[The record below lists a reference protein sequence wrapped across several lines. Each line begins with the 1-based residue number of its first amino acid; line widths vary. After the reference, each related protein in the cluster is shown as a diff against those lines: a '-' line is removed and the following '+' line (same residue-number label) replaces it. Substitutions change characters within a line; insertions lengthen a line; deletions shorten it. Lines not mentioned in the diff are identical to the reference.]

1 VGIAR
6 LAAARTS
13 TPASDNRMQSSPA
26 VDLLLNAIMVDLHG
40 KFGTKVRTV
49 YSTYH
54 SEVFQQEV
62 TVVFTNNR
70 TAKTI
75 YKGRDLDPEFL
86 ALCALLYDLPES
98 DGG

>member
-1 VGIAR
+1 MR
-6 LAAARTS
+6 
-13 TPASDNRMQSSPA
+13 SSPA
-26 VDLLLNAIMVDLHG
+26 EDLLLNAIMVDLHG
-40 KFGTKVRTV
+40 KFGSKVRTV
-49 YSTYH
+49 YASYVP
-54 SEVFQQEV
+54 EVFHQEV

-86 ALCALLYDLPES
+86 ALCALIYDLPEH